1 MTGGLIAAIRTLT
14 ILPAPGREA
23 GRMSSALPWFPLV
36 GALLGGAIYGLAA
49 GVEALSGG
57 WPGGAAAAALAGG
70 VVITGALHLDGLA
83 DWADGFGGGRD
94 REKILDIMKDSSTGV
109 FGAVALVLVLLIKWV
124 SISRLSASGNLFWF
138 AAACVISRTAMVEL
152 AVWLP
157 YARLEGGTGSEIVE
171 GARSAHRAGAVFIA
185 LSVLLVLGGPAG
197 ALSLAGGWIACRG
210 YGLWC
215 RRRVGGITGDL
226 LGAGGELIEALMLS
240 VFALAGPELVRYAVW
255 GRWPG
260 F

>member
-1 MTGGLIAAIRTLT
+1 
-14 ILPAPGREA
+14 
-23 GRMSSALPWFPLV
+23 
-36 GALLGGAIYGLAA
+36 
-49 GVEALSGG
+49 
-57 WPGGAAAAALAGG
+57 
-70 VVITGALHLDGLA
+70 
-83 DWADGFGGGRD
+83 
-94 REKILDIMKDSSTGV
+94 
-109 FGAVALVLVLLIKWV
+109 
-124 SISRLSASGNLFWF
+124 
-138 AAACVISRTAMVEL
+138 
-152 AVWLP
+152 
-157 YARLEGGTGSEIVE
+157 
-171 GARSAHRAGAVFIA
+171 VFIA